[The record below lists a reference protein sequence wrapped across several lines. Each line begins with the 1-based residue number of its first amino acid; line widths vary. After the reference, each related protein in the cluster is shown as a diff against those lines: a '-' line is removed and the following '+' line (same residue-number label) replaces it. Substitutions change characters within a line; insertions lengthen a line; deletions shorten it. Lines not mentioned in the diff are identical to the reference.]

1 MKRVI
6 SVRKSLS
13 AIHYVELVIATFTA
27 TLGAY
32 IVSPLYRADNSTGT
46 LAKVMTSHVT
56 IYILGLVLLVG
67 GLSLALG
74 IWRGLA
80 RYRNVGLLMAF
91 FAMLFLTLT
100 QILGA
105 TQFNMNW
112 AWRLSM
118 VAIAGVCYVFERV
131 GAGGSRGGDGE

>member
-6 SVRKSLS
+6 SVRKSLT
-13 AIHYVELVIATFTA
+13 AIQYVELVIATFTA
-27 TLGAY
+27 VLGAY
-32 IVSPLYRADNSTGT
+32 IISPLYRVDNSTGT
-46 LAKVMTSHVT
+46 LAKVMTSHIT
-56 IYILGLVLLVG
+56 IYILGAVLLTG
-67 GLSLALG
+67 GVALAMG
-74 IWRGLA
+74 IWRGWV
-80 RYRNVGLLMAF
+80 RCRNGGLLLAF

-105 TQFNMNW
+105 SRFDMSW